1 MRTRTSM
8 LCGCVLSLGLAAEAR
23 ADPGLDVVAAESLGD
38 EFAGRPVALGL
49 LSGDAA
55 VVGSVALH
63 ESRLIRLDG
72 PASRRLRSE
81 RLEDLVVDPQ
91 GDTIVT
97 ISDVALA
104 GFAADLTLLWRV
116 PLPTRQPG
124 ESARRIAVGEAGTI
138 AALVAGDV
146 RMFAADARPL
156 ATVAADGQVA
166 GLAVFDGAGV
176 VVTTGWRSAVAC
188 GRGVDAIQLAAH
200 SHTGAAVWRLGDDD
214 AACDGA
220 RGVDVARGEDGQ
232 VYVLA
237 AVDGPRHGLRG
248 PRVAFDAYTDAE
260 AASAG
265 AHVVYARYTPDGVP
279 AQLQH
284 FLMPDPAAVVRPG
297 SIAANILGDVHIT
310 GTTTHGLGAADETG
324 TTTPLDAPSGFYLVV
339 ASDFADRLVWHEFAA
354 DQLTTAVVDL
364 ALAGD
369 RAATLVAGAPRPGS
383 PAEGPLVGSSILAWN
398 GGHTPIP
405 AIKRPQR
412 DNVGTFGYESGICG
426 SDPACYC
433 SADAGLSTSLLA
445 PTLLL
450 LVALP
455 RRTRRR

>member
-1 MRTRTSM
+1 M
-8 LCGCVLSLGLAAEAR
+8 LCGCVVALGLAAEAR
-23 ADPGLDVVAAESLGD
+23 ADPALDVVAAESLGD

-49 LSGDAA
+49 LSDDAA
-55 VVGSVALH
+55 VVGSVTLH
-63 ESRLIRLDG
+63 ESRLMRLDG
-72 PASRRLRSE
+72 PASRRLRGE
-81 RLEDLVVDPQ
+81 HLEDLAVDPQ
-91 GDTIVT
+91 GDTIVS
-97 ISDVALA
+97 ISDTGLA
-104 GFAADLTLLWRV
+104 GFGADLTPLWRV

-124 ESARRIAVGEAGTI
+124 EPARRVAVGEAGTI

-146 RMFAADARPL
+146 RTFASDGSPL
-156 ATVAADGQVA
+156 GTIASDWQIA
-166 GLAVFDGAGV
+166 GLAVFDGANV

-188 GRGVDAIQLAAH
+188 GRSVDAIQLAAH
-200 SHTGAAVWRLGDDD
+200 TRTGKVLWRLGDDD
-214 AACDGA
+214 AGCDGA

-248 PRVAFDAYTDAE
+248 PPVAFDAYTDTE
-260 AASAG
+260 AASGPFVA
-265 AHVVYARYTPDGVP
+265 YARYTPDGV
-279 AQLQH
+279 ATQLQH
-284 FLMPDPAAVVRPG
+284 FLMPGPAAVVRPG

-354 DQLTTAVVDL
+354 DGLTTTVVDL

-369 RAATLVAGAPRPGS
+369 RAATLVAGAPRPDS
-383 PAEGPLVGSSILAWN
+383 SAEGPLVGSSILAWN
-398 GGHTPIP
+398 GGHTAIP

-433 SADAGLSTSLLA
+433 SSDATLSLRMLA
-445 PTLLL
+445 PVL
-450 LVALP
+450 LVMLALP
-455 RRTRRR
+455 RRRRRAGH